1 VKRIIKFTTL
11 GCIVAAAAAGS
22 DGGLQELGY
31 DNGSRALQLAWYTGA
46 GFWVGNDFDVSTLKT
61 THNVLCEMKYF
72 TSPYWPNNGY
82 DGFRIAVF
90 DFSTGLPGAR
100 LWPEGQAGRYVKPT
114 GGEGFKT
121 FWVNYYLKTKKFVA
135 AVEQYYDYPNC
146 DPYYCDSNP
155 TFLAHSWQKEGEKPW
170 EPLVGLDP
178 YPYRNLMLRV
188 IVYVG
193 YSEIGVT
200 PTSLGRVK
208 ALYY

>member
-1 VKRIIKFTTL
+1 MKRLIAFTIS
-11 GCIVAAAAAGS
+11 CIFATAAAAG
-22 DGGLQELGY
+22 DLYELGY
-31 DNGSRALQLAWYTGA
+31 DNGAPALYLAWYTGA

-61 THNVLCEMKYF
+61 THNVVREMKYF
-72 TSPYWPNNGY
+72 TSPHWPNDVY
-82 DGFRIAVF
+82 DGFRLAVF

-100 LWPEGQAGRYVKPT
+100 LWPEGSEGRYVKPS

-121 FWVNYYLKTKKFVA
+121 FWVNYYVNTKKFVA
-135 AVEQYYDYPNC
+135 AVEQYYNYPNC

-155 TFLAHSWQKEGEKPW
+155 TFQAHSWQKYPAKPW
-170 EPLVGLDP
+170 EPLVGKNP

-188 IVYVG
+188 IFRVG

-200 PTSLGRVK
+200 PASLGRVK